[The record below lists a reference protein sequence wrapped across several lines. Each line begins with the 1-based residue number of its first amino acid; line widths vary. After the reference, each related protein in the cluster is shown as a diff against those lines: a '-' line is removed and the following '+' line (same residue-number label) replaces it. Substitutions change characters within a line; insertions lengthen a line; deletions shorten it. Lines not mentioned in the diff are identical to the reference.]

1 MDYKNINDILP
12 KKLVNEI
19 QNYIQGQYVYIPK
32 RIENKLEW
40 GSNTNFRREIG
51 LRNVR
56 IYEKHLEGE
65 SIRNI
70 AGMFKLSE
78 KSIRRIVKLM
88 SKDEEGEKLRV
99 KKLLKENWNL
109 VGDIKPIYTNV
120 WEIEGRYVAKKYFNT
135 EELQRN
141 VEILQI
147 LHNENIPVPQ
157 IIKTT
162 NNKMYGEMNDVKV
175 LVTSKLEGSNI
186 VDTGKCTAE
195 WYFYVGEI
203 IAKLHNAFFKC
214 QTKIDCWYNSLL
226 GEMKSW
232 IYESLKA
239 SDFQLISEKQYMET
253 LQKLEQNYDK
263 LSEQLIHRDVHLGN
277 FLFCEK
283 RFSGYLDF
291 DLSQINIRIFDIC
304 YFLLGLLTEDSYKLD
319 KEEWLIAVNEV
330 TKGYCSINKLSFDEK
345 TEIVYVME
353 SIEILFVAWFINEGD
368 SQQADESKRI
378 YNFIRTNRNDIIAN
392 V

>member
-1 MDYKNINDILP
+1 
-12 KKLVNEI
+12 
-19 QNYIQGQYVYIPK
+19 
-32 RIENKLEW
+32 
-40 GSNTNFRREIG
+40 
-51 LRNVR
+51 
-56 IYEKHLEGE
+56 
-65 SIRNI
+65 
-70 AGMFKLSE
+70 
-78 KSIRRIVKLM
+78 
-88 SKDEEGEKLRV
+88 
-99 KKLLKENWNL
+99 
-109 VGDIKPIYTNV
+109 
-120 WEIEGRYVAKKYFNT
+120 
-135 EELQRN
+135 
-141 VEILQI
+141 
-147 LHNENIPVPQ
+147 
-157 IIKTT
+157 
-162 NNKMYGEMNDVKV
+162 
-175 LVTSKLEGSNI
+175 
-186 VDTGKCTAE
+186 
-195 WYFYVGEI
+195 
-203 IAKLHNAFFKC
+203 
-214 QTKIDCWYNSLL
+214 
-226 GEMKSW
+226 MKSW

-263 LSEQLIHRDVHLGN
+263 LPEQLIHRDVHLGN

-330 TKGYCSINKLSFDEK
+330 TKGYSSINKLSFDEK
-345 TEIVYVME
+345 TEIAYVME